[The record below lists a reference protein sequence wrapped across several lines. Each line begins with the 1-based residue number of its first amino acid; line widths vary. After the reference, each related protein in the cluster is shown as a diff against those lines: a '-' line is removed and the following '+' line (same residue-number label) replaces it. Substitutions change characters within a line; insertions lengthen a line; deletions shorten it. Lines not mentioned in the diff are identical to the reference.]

1 MSGLRSETRD
11 VVIVGA
17 RCAGASA
24 AATFA
29 RGGRRVVML
38 DRASFPADTV
48 STHLLWP
55 GGVAELARVGAL
67 ERVRALGAPEMP
79 EAFASGAGIDLQG
92 RFSPVDG
99 IDYALCVRRPGLD
112 QALIDTATV
121 AGAELRQRLRVVDL
135 IREGNRVA
143 GVRYVDRAGEER
155 ELRASLIVGADGRR
169 STVASLVG
177 TTEPYR
183 ASVNER
189 ACYYA
194 YFDDPRSE
202 WRGIAA
208 QWRDGAELA
217 TAFPC
222 DGGRTLVLL
231 MPPVERVA
239 EFREDLEGSYRRT
252 IATMPGIR
260 ERLDGCE
267 LATKVRASV
276 DTTSYF
282 RRSSGPGWVLPGDA
296 GHFKDPV
303 TAQGIRDAL
312 RFGRL
317 LGEAAAP
324 VLDEP
329 DALDSA
335 LLAWERNRER
345 ECLPAYQWTNLAAR
359 AEAMS
364 PVEVELYRWAAKKPE
379 RVTAMMD
386 LFSRE
391 RKPSDVLPARLFAL
405 LAIRALFRGA
415 ADRGAVV
422 RSGAR
427 EATTG
432 IRDTLVRVRTRLR
445 PLAAR

>member
-1 MSGLRSETRD
+1 MRAAAETAD

-24 AATFA
+24 ATAFA
-29 RGGRRVVML
+29 GAGRRVVML
-38 DRASFPADTV
+38 DKTSFPADTI

-55 GGVAELARVGAL
+55 AGVAELARVGAL

-99 IDYALCVRRPGLD
+99 YDYALCVRRPGLD
-112 QALIDTATV
+112 QALIDTATT
-121 AGAELRQRLRVVDL
+121 AGAELRERVRVVDL
-135 IREGNRVA
+135 LREGDRVA
-143 GVRYVDRAGEER
+143 GVRYADRDGEEHD
-155 ELRASLIVGADGRR
+155 LRASLVVGADGRR

-183 ASVNER
+183 ANANER

-222 DGGRTLVLL
+222 DGDRTLVLL

-239 EFREDLEGSYRRT
+239 EFREDLEGAYRDT
-252 IATMPGIR
+252 IASMPGIR
-260 ERLDGCE
+260 ERLSGCE
-267 LATKVRASV
+267 LATKVRSSV

-282 RRSSGPGWVLPGDA
+282 RRSSGAGWALPGDA

-303 TAQGIRDAL
+303 TAQGIRDAV

-317 LGEAAAP
+317 LGEAAAS
-324 VLDEP
+324 VLDDP

-335 LLAWERNRER
+335 LLGWERDRER
-345 ECLPAYQWTNLAAR
+345 ECLLTYQWTNLAAR

-364 PVEVELYRWAAKKPE
+364 PVEVELYRWAAKSPE

-391 RKPSDVLPARLFAL
+391 RKPSDVLPARMFAL
-405 LAIRALFRGA
+405 LAVRALFRRA
-415 ADRGAVV
+415 ADRGEVL

-427 EATTG
+427 EASTSV
-432 IRDTLVRVRTRLR
+432 RDTAIRVRTRLR
-445 PLAAR
+445 PLAAS